1 MTRRPP
7 LPLRA
12 VVGLCFL
19 LLHLPVLV
27 LVAFSFNASRFS
39 AAWSGFTLDWYR
51 ALAARPDIL
60 AALRTSLLVGLAATA
75 IATALGTA
83 LALGL
88 HRWTGAGRR
97 RAEAALYLPVVTP
110 EVVAGISLL
119 VLFAALRVPLGLG
132 TVVVAHATFCL
143 PFVTVVVLARLAGM
157 DGALEEAAQTLGAT
171 PWQAL
176 RRVTLPLL
184 APGIVAAALLAFTLS
199 FDDFVVTFFVAGPG
213 ATTLPLLVYGM
224 VRKAVEPTINAVG
237 SLILAVTTLALV
249 GAEALRARRPEE
261 AAP

>member
-1 MTRRPP
+1 V
-7 LPLRA
+7 A

-39 AAWSGFTLDWYR
+39 VAWSGFTLGWYR

-60 AALRTSLLVGLAATA
+60 AALRMSLVVGLAATA

-88 HRWTGAGRR
+88 HRWAGRARR
-97 RAEAALYLPVVTP
+97 RAEAALYVPVVTP
-110 EVVAGISLL
+110 EIVAGISLL
-119 VLFAALRVPLGLG
+119 ALFAALRVPLGLG
-132 TVVVAHATFCL
+132 TVVAAHATFCL
-143 PFVTVVVLARLAGM
+143 PFVAVVVLARLAGM

-184 APGIVAAALLAFTLS
+184 APGIIAAALLAFTLS

-213 ATTLPLLVYGM
+213 TTTLPLLVYGM

-249 GAEALRARRPEE
+249 GAEGLRTRRAGTAAR
-261 AAP
+261 